1 MRNKITKDPFKDQSF
16 YIGID
21 YHKKS
26 WQMTIMGEQ
35 YEHYTMSQNPDPDLL
50 TAYLN

>member
-1 MRNKITKDPFKDQSF
+1 MQTEITKDSFNGQSF
-16 YIGID
+16 YVGID